1 MTLGIGMI
9 VKDEELVMER
19 FLNNFSDCVDQIVIV
34 DTGSTDKTMDIIKAQ
49 KLDILK
55 YPVSMLLTMSV

>member
-19 FLNNFSDCVDQIVIV
+19 FLNNFSDCVDQIVI
-34 DTGSTDKTMDIIKAQ
+34 
-49 KLDILK
+49 
-55 YPVSMLLTMSV
+55 